1 MVKIKKEIRQYLKKY
16 IILDILL
23 EFICIAILTITRR
36 VLGYTATYRGILWSM
51 LVIIIVG
58 LFGALYL
65 TYELQRK
72 IEIKK
77 LYKLDSYVGIAI
89 FRNCYISIALILII
103 IILGNIGIK
112 LFTNID
118 VSIFNDWM
126 MGSAALIGAYCAITI
141 IYEIFNSI
149 IKDFLGTRLDILST
163 TALIVLISLSKNS
176 NFANALWIISG
187 IGLVNWLSS
196 KESILYY
203 ARNDLK
209 NSKYPKKISISD
221 KDIAE
226 WSKRRATALFL
237 TMALAISNSLVV
249 TIPDMYKEKGLK
261 FLYDFYYA
269 LISVY
274 DSMTGEKIVA
284 DRNYANMDLV
294 GYIMFL
300 FMLCIL
306 FLVIQNIANNGRIK
320 FFNLNWKIPYIY
332 DAVEKQKKLAEEA
345 LKKDG
350 CDFDKDLGRVENKLD
365 TLTTLVEKQNR
376 YFEKKRSRHR
386 RR

>member
-72 IEIKK
+72 IKIKK

-118 VSIFNDWM
+118 VSIVNDWM

-176 NFANALWIISG
+176 NFANALRSEERRVG
-187 IGLVNWLSS
+187 
-196 KESILYY
+196 KEC
-203 ARNDLK
+203 
-209 NSKYPKKISISD
+209 
-221 KDIAE
+221 
-226 WSKRRATALFL
+226 KRA
-237 TMALAISNSLVV
+237 
-249 TIPDMYKEKGLK
+249 GWC
-261 FLYDFYYA
+261 
-269 LISVY
+269 
-274 DSMTGEKIVA
+274 G
-284 DRNYANMDLV
+284 
-294 GYIMFL
+294 G
-300 FMLCIL
+300 
-306 FLVIQNIANNGRIK
+306 G
-320 FFNLNWKIPYIY
+320 
-332 DAVEKQKKLAEEA
+332 
-345 LKKDG
+345 G
-350 CDFDKDLGRVENKLD
+350 GG
-365 TLTTLVEKQNR
+365 
-376 YFEKKRSRHR
+376 
-386 RR
+386 

>member
-51 LVIIIVG
+51 LVIIIIG

-65 TYELQRK
+65 AYELQREIK
-72 IEIKK
+72 IKK

-89 FRNCYISIALILII
+89 FRNFYISIALILII

-118 VSIFNDWM
+118 VSTVNDWM
-126 MGSAALIGAYCAITI
+126 MGSTALIGAYCAITI

-226 WSKRRATALFL
+226 WSKRRATALFF

-261 FLYDFYYA
+261 FLYDIYYA
-269 LISVY
+269 LIAVY
-274 DSMTGEKIVA
+274 NSMIGEKIVA

-320 FFNLNWKIPYIY
+320 FSNLNWKIPYIY
-332 DAVEKQKKLAEEA
+332 DAVEKQKKLTEEI
-345 LKKDG
+345 LKKDE
-350 CDFDKDLGRVENKLD
+350 CDFDTDLSRLENKLD
-365 TLTTLVEKQNR
+365 TLTNLVEKQDR